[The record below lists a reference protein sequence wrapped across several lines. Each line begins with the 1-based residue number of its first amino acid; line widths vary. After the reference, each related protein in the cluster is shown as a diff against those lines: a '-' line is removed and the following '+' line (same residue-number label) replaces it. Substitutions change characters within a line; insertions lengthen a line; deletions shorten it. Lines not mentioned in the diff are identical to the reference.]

1 MWVIRQVQEGW
12 EIISKVHEMWGAEEG
27 LSSTLSSKGALSEC
41 VIAVGMGMSRILEP
55 WSHRENGEVFSLG
68 VRLRGKMAK
77 PFHLVH
83 VWMLI
88 VCAENVLAFSAQI
101 CRA

>member
-77 PFHLVH
+77 PSHLVH

-88 VCAENVLAFSAQI
+88 VCAENVLAFSDQI
-101 CRA
+101 FRA